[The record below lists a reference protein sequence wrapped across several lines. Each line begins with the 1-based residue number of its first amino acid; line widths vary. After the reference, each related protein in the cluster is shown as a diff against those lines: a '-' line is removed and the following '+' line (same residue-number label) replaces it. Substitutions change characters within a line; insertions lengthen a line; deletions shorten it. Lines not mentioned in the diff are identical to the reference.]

1 MSLKRSIMEVRE
13 LETIVNPSHWSLLF
27 TLIKV
32 VKSQKRLSEANLH
45 IFTSNI
51 SNQNTGK
58 LGSLVNIVK
67 TSMSI
72 YERAHTKN

>member
-1 MSLKRSIMEVRE
+1 MGLRE
-13 LETIVNPSHWSLLF
+13 LEVVVNPQHWSLLF
-27 TLIKV
+27 TLLRV

-72 YERAHTKN
+72 YERVHTKN